1 MALSTIPFSGL
12 GADASNQGVNFR
24 NLIINGDMSIAQ
36 RGTSFSSTGD
46 VYVLD
51 RFKLDYAGSPAVRYT
66 VTQDTDVP
74 TGQGFAKSMKFDVTT
89 AEVSASATTR
99 LWTRL
104 EAQNLQHLKYGTSNA
119 ESLTLSF
126 WVKSNLTGTFIFWL
140 YQEDG
145 SNRSISKSY
154 TINSANTWEKKTI
167 TIDGDT
173 SGQIDNDNGAG
184 FRVVWFLTADQS
196 AYGSSPLQTSW
207 GSYDA
212 TAVATGQTN
221 VGSSTDNEWYITGV
235 QLEVGTSASDFE
247 FLPYD
252 VNLRRCQR
260 YYYYLGGIN
269 ETYKRVSTNVTNPNN
284 RNQTAGLHF
293 LPVPMRDAPTVTIP
307 SASSFSGVYL
317 GGANSFSSM
326 TISNQSEASSEAD
339 FNVLRVTGTMSGN
352 VGNHCV
358 NVEMSY
364 FSTNKM
370 EVSAEL

>member
-36 RGTSFSSTGD
+36 RGTSFSPTGD
-46 VYVLD
+46 AYVLD

-66 VTQDTDVP
+66 ITQDTDVP

-89 AEVSASATTR
+89 AEASPSATTR

-104 EAQNLQHLKYGTSNA
+104 EGQNLQQLKYGTSNA

-173 SGQIDNDNGAG
+173 SGQIDNDNGSAL
-184 FRVVWFLTADQS
+184 RVVWFLTADQS
-196 AYGSSPLQTSW
+196 AYGTSSLQTSW
-207 GSYDA
+207 GSYDS

-221 VGSSTDNEWYITGV
+221 VGSSTSNEWYITGI

-252 VNLRRCQR
+252 VNLQRCMR
-260 YYYYLGGIN
+260 YYQLLIDGDDQSFENFTSYNGASIYSSH
-269 ETYKRVSTNVTNPNN
+269 RFNVTE
-284 RNQTAGLHF
+284 
-293 LPVPMRDAPTVTIP
+293 MRAAPTGITSNNTNDFAFYSESNAHFAP
-307 SASSFSGVYL
+307 TLSFSNIYEKGSWIYCTMT
-317 GGANSFSSM
+317 SSV
-326 TISNQSEASSEAD
+326 THGSALFGKGNASTALCAFD
-339 FNVLRVTGTMSGN
+339 
-352 VGNHCV
+352 
-358 NVEMSY
+358 
-364 FSTNKM
+364 
-370 EVSAEL
+370 AEL

>member
-36 RGTSFSSTGD
+36 RGTSFSPTGD
-46 VYVLD
+46 AYVLD

-66 VTQDTDVP
+66 ITQDTDVP

-89 AEVSASATTR
+89 AEASPSATTR

-104 EAQNLQHLKYGTSNA
+104 EGQNLQQLKYGTSNA

-196 AYGSSPLQTSW
+196 AYGTSSLQTSW
-207 GSYDA
+207 GSYDS

-221 VGSSTDNEWYITGV
+221 VGSSTSNEWYITGI

-252 VNLRRCQR
+252 VNLQRCMR
-260 YYYYLGGIN
+260 YYQVLIN
-269 ETYKRVSTNVTNPNN
+269 GDDQSFENFTSYNGASVYCSHRFNVTE
-284 RNQTAGLHF
+284 
-293 LPVPMRDAPTVTIP
+293 MRTAPTGIT
-307 SASSFSGVYL
+307 SNNTNDFAFYSQSNAHFASTLSFSDTYEKGSWIYCTMATSVDQ
-317 GGANSFSSM
+317 GSSLFGKG
-326 TISNQSEASSEAD
+326 NASTALCAFD
-339 FNVLRVTGTMSGN
+339 
-352 VGNHCV
+352 
-358 NVEMSY
+358 
-364 FSTNKM
+364 
-370 EVSAEL
+370 AEL

>member
-1 MALSTIPFSGL
+1 MPISTIPTRALSE
-12 GADASNQGVNFR
+12 QGINFR

-36 RGTSFSSTGD
+36 RGTSFSPTGD
-46 VYVLD
+46 AYVLD

-66 VTQDTDVP
+66 ITQDTDVP

-89 AEVSASATTR
+89 AEASPSATTR

-104 EAQNLQHLKYGTSNA
+104 EGQNLQQLKYGTSNA

-154 TINSANTWEKKTI
+154 TIDSANTWEKKTI

-196 AYGSSPLQTSW
+196 AYGTSSLQTSW
-207 GSYDA
+207 GSYDS

-221 VGSSTDNEWYITGV
+221 VGSSTSNEWYITGV

-252 VNLRRCQR
+252 VNLNRCKR
-260 YYYYLGGIN
+260 YFQYSVMGWYGLTSGGGYGGATTFAVEHRATPSYISGYSSILDN
-269 ETYKRVSTNVTNPNN
+269 NN
-284 RNQTAGLHF
+284 RFNSTVISSANNLSQYGL
-293 LPVPMRDAPTVTIP
+293 MAQKAQ
-307 SASSFSGVYL
+307 SASSDSGY
-317 GGANSFSSM
+317 
-326 TISNQSEASSEAD
+326 
-339 FNVLRVTGTMSGN
+339 
-352 VGNHCV
+352 
-358 NVEMSY
+358 Y
-364 FSTNKM
+364 FSKM
-370 EVSAEL
+370 ATDAEL